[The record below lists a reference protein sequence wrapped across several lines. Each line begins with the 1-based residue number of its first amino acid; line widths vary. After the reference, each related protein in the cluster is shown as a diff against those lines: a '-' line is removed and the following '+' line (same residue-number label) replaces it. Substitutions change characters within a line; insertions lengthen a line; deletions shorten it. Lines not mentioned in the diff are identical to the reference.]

1 MNKLE
6 QKRRRVARQLAK
18 LERLAEIEKQLEE
31 DIKRLEKQLA
41 GKGTHNEN
49 TND

>member
-1 MNKLE
+1 MSKLE

-31 DIKRLEKQLA
+31 DIKRLDAEIEIRKNSEK
-41 GKGTHNEN
+41 G
-49 TND
+49 